1 MPQSKNI
8 TIAVG
13 DNHQTYEDAKMMPL
27 VQDYP
32 DYVAVYN
39 ISSSDVS
46 FFNETLK
53 TRDSNIYAFFK
64 SGISFATDN
73 SLVKIA
79 QAFEKDPAV
88 TAAVCDGFFKKD
100 TIKQHYYLNTNHLA
114 NINKNIPIFFHK
126 NIAKN
131 LVFKEN
137 PYEELIK
144 IFNTCLSQQKL
155 VIHIAEPLIVINE

>member
-13 DNHQTYEDAKMMPL
+13 DNHQTYEGAKMMPI

-32 DYVAVYN
+32 DYIAVYN

-64 SGISFATDN
+64 PGISFATD
-73 SLVKIA
+73 SSIGKIA
-79 QAFEKDPAV
+79 QAFDKDPGVMAV
-88 TAAVCDGFFKKD
+88 VCDGFFKNN
-100 TIKQHYYLNTNHLA
+100 TIKHKYYLNTNQFA
-114 NINKNIPIFFHK
+114 DINKNIPMFFHK

-131 LVFKEN
+131 LVFQEN